1 MHTHRLSLHWGLAA
15 GRLGVSRSRFGSEV
29 VLVLYVAVDVGD
41 VHAEGGADVGG
52 GAGCCMSYWVR
63 LERRGLVSW

>member
-1 MHTHRLSLHWGLAA
+1 MHSQRLSLHWSLAG
-15 GRLGVSRSRFGSEV
+15 GRLGVAGGRFGSEV

-52 GAGCCMSYWVR
+52 GAEC
-63 LERRGLVSW
+63 